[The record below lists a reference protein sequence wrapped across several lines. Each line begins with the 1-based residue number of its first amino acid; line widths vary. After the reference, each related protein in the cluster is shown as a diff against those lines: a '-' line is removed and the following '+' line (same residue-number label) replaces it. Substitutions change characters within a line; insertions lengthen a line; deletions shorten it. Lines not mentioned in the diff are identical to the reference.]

1 MQIAQIFFDTHMGKN
16 FVGLNEIARKAKV
29 NTKENLIVFMN
40 TKKTK
45 FKLLID
51 DKYLVYHDNK
61 DQMIDL
67 NYLRHL
73 PRAFE
78 GTKFDFSK
86 SVEAAITEKFLPSG
100 DKK

>member
-16 FVGLNEIARKAKV
+16 FVGLNDICKKAKV
-29 NTKENLIVFMN
+29 DSRDSYVVFMN

-45 FKLLID
+45 FKILVS

-61 DQMIDL
+61 DQQIDL
-67 NYLRHL
+67 NSLRHL

-78 GTKFDFSK
+78 GDKFNFSK
-86 SVEAAITEKFLPSG
+86 AVEAAITEKFLPSG
-100 DKK
+100 AKK